1 MFATLLAHSQ
11 LLSNTLLRKP
21 STKQHELKHTFYR
34 AGSVLQQN
42 TKSYLTEYIYKN
54 ILSDLSKSVGNRD

>member
-54 ILSDLSKSVGNRD
+54 IL